1 MADSAP
7 QPRPRL
13 AALRANYG
21 MLALKLGFALAVA
34 TAMWGMLRLLASS
47 SYSSLHTVLVPLG
60 VLVSVGLFLYRDER
74 HWTRP
79 SRALRELLPAIRAG
93 EAPID
98 ELSSIAGGMKPI
110 APMIADLLHELR
122 QQKQSNAVLNEEMR
136 QRVATR
142 TSALERQIGALRQ
155 QASRDAL
162 TGLHNRR
169 FLDAY
174 LPRIVERCCGEKID
188 LSLLMIDVDYFKQ
201 LNDSLGH
208 AAGDS
213 LLRDIG
219 KIVRSGI
226 RDHDVAFRIGGDE
239 FVVVLPGCSPE
250 AADKLA
256 ERLTDL
262 VDARSRSFHVVP
274 APGLSIGVSSLSRL
288 SEPGSEALLRD
299 ADRRL
304 YETKTARH
312 THPRHLARS
321 A

>member
-1 MADSAP
+1 MDEVVPTSSIKATAERRSV
-7 QPRPRL
+7 
-13 AALRANYG
+13 G
-21 MLALKLGFALAVA
+21 MVALKLGFAFAVA
-34 TAMWGMLRLLASS
+34 IAMWGMLRLLASS
-47 SYSSLHTVLVPLG
+47 SHAQLHTVIVPLG
-60 VLVSVGLFLYRDER
+60 ILIVVGWFLYRDDV

-79 SRALRELLPAIRAG
+79 ARALHNLLPAIRAG
-93 EAPID
+93 EAPIE
-98 ELSSIAGGMKPI
+98 ELAAIEGGLAPI
-110 APMIADLLHELR
+110 AAQLHELLHELR

-174 LPRIVERCCGEKID
+174 LPRIVERCSGEKID
-188 LSLLMIDVDYFKQ
+188 LSVLMIDVDFFKQ
-201 LNDSLGH
+201 LNDTLGH
-208 AAGDS
+208 AAGDA

-219 KIVRSGI
+219 QIIRSGI
-226 RDHDVAFRIGGDE
+226 RDHDVAFRMGGDE

-250 AADKLA
+250 AAEKLA
-256 ERLTDL
+256 ERLGDL
-262 VDARSRSFHVVP
+262 VDARSATLRHLP
-274 APGLSIGVSSLSRL
+274 PPGLSIGVSALSRL
-288 SEPGSEALLRD
+288 GDASSESLLKD

-304 YETKTARH
+304 YEIKSARH
-312 THPRHLARS
+312 ALPRLARS